1 MITKKTNK
9 ILWLTAIAMITIF
22 ISFACSKKPTE
33 SANLSSSGGAGTTIT
48 PPTGGGTSSQP
59 ALKITDWGA
68 IQFDGLTFKN
78 ENHTV
83 NIVVK
88 KLGGNNS
95 QARFELNG
103 KTYGFGS
110 RIYNSQ
116 YNPNTFIF
124 GNINNDISD
133 KGYAE
138 FRESGDLLI
147 WFNNNQSDLI
157 RLKLVQKG
165 EVNEE
170 ISDGTYIPE
179 EYAGVYFDILR
190 YHPANFSR
198 IHTHTSN
205 THNIARFVTYQGYS
219 YSYYNAYETNY
230 LGNNSWKLSGYT
242 LELLRNE
249 KGQRIINWIS
259 IHNNIRYTNTYIHR
273 NDAPEIKELWPE
285 MVDFWTGEI
294 IK

>member
-1 MITKKTNK
+1 MITKKTKK

-22 ISFACSKKPTE
+22 IAFACSEKPTE
-33 SANLSSSGGAGTTIT
+33 SANLSSSSGAGTTIT

-157 RLKLVQKG
+157 RLKLVNNTDG
-165 EVNEE
+165 EKPEMENYLIPQEYW
-170 ISDGTYIPE
+170 GTYNKVI
-179 EYAGVYFDILR
+179 
-190 YHPANFSR
+190 S
-198 IHTHTSN
+198 
-205 THNIARFVTYQGYS
+205 S
-219 YSYYNAYETNY
+219 YD
-230 LGNNSWKLSGYT
+230 SGYT
-242 LELLRNE
+242 PRAIVYSNRVQYYNTYHISNYIGQNTWYCGSGYDMYLEFMLNE
-249 KGQRIINWIS
+249 KGQRVLNEIIFNKK
-259 IHNNIRYTNTYIHR
+259 YTNVYIM
-273 NDAPEIKELWPE
+273 NDTNK
-285 MVDFWTGEI
+285 
-294 IK
+294 